1 MSVGCLPRSPHEALF
16 DDRLHCPCIRLT
28 ILKASTV
35 FFAVSPNTLSTPDWA
50 WWIRPSSTMC
60 RCCLYGLSAT
70 TGFVRY
76 PAAGSAEI
84 DDVARMLS
92 IVEEVPA
99 TAAREKYQHIGDS
112 TLFWSGLYPE
122 ALKQFRYSSRQAHL
136 LNRDSLIDW
145 RAVGKQAYWIAST
158 LEPEAAAQERG
169 LLEQLS
175 QEFDLCVEGLS
186 EVRRA
191 WAEPA

>member
-1 MSVGCLPRSPHEALF
+1 MYSAHDPEGIDRFFRGLTEHAFHTRLGVVDPPLIDYVSLLLVRFIRNDRIRSLPS
-16 DDRLHCPCIRLT
+16 
-28 ILKASTV
+28 
-35 FFAVSPNTLSTPDWA
+35 
-50 WWIRPSSTMC
+50 
-60 RCCLYGLSAT
+60 
-70 TGFVRY
+70 
-76 PAAGSAEI
+76 AGSAEI

-158 LEPEAAAQERG
+158 LISDAAASERR
-169 LLEQLS
+169 LLEHLS
-175 QEFDLCVEGLS
+175 DEYDLCVEGLA
-186 EVRRA
+186 EVRRS
-191 WAEPA
+191 WAQAG